1 MMMGGMI
8 TCDENDKATTV
19 PNSKRQREF
28 FLESEKV
35 FLYIFFCEGRIWQS
49 LTTPSVLR
57 WGGYGFYF
65 SSLVG
70 AEKKIRLYPCWCHSW

>member
-28 FLESEKV
+28 FLETEKV
-35 FLYIFFCEGRIWQS
+35 FLSLSLFFVR
-49 LTTPSVLR
+49 V
-57 WGGYGFYF
+57 GF
-65 SSLVG
+65 G
-70 AEKKIRLYPCWCHSW
+70 NR